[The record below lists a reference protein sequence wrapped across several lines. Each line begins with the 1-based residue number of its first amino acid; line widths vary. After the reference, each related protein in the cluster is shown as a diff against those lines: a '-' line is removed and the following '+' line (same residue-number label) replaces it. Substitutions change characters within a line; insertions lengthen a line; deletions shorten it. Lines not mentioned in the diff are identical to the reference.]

1 MVRIPKA
8 RDISSV
14 NATDQSLNWTVQ
26 CNKLRKEGYTF
37 KDIAL
42 ALNISETNARR
53 YYYGIHHT
61 LAPRGYGSYTQ
72 IRIGSCCPINL

>member
-8 RDISSV
+8 RESSTV
-14 NATDQSLNWTVQ
+14 KATPESLKWTVE
-26 CNKLRKEGYTF
+26 CNKLRKQGYTF

-61 LAPRGYGSYTQ
+61 LSPMKYGSYTQ

>member
-1 MVRIPKA
+1 MFRIPKA
-8 RDISSV
+8 RETSTVS
-14 NATDQSLNWTVQ
+14 ATDESLTWTVR
-26 CNKLRKEGYTF
+26 CNSLRKQGYTF

-53 YYYGIHHT
+53 YYYGLHHT
-61 LAPRGYGSYTQ
+61 LIPKSGSYTQ